1 MLLIDGVRYRLW
13 TPSDEEKE
21 FHPMVKE
28 HSKEIF
34 GESSL
39 YFDVKHMLKSRS
51 GIGSIPDAYVITLS
65 KPCQWYIVE
74 NELATH
80 RVYEHVVPQVT
91 RFISGIENLSSEREI
106 RDALYK
112 EINENKVLKT
122 YVEKLVEPEEV
133 HAFLS
138 TLTSRPPKIAIVI
151 DKVTD
156 EINEAVASLKRL
168 GDAEVVEFRTYV
180 RENGE
185 NVHAHVFEPLS
196 VSAVVHKVARAT
208 GERKPLP
215 EQYQSWAKMFAWVNP
230 DTRGLTTLVEGEII
244 STLGDTNGAARGRYY
259 CFFRGRPSTKSIFAV
274 FLLTKGA
281 LKIRIRTGP
290 ATFKD
295 PENWTRGKVYK
306 GWFYKQGQEKEFTL
320 TSADRIPYAMK
331 LIRQSYELAQ

>member
-1 MLLIDGVRYRLW
+1 
-13 TPSDEEKE
+13 
-21 FHPMVKE
+21 MVKE
-28 HSKEIF
+28 HFKEIF
-34 GESSL
+34 GENSL
-39 YFDVKHMLKSRS
+39 YFDVKHVLKSRS

-65 KPCQWYIVE
+65 KPYQWYIVE

-138 TLTSRPPKIAIVI
+138 TLTSRPPRIVIVI
-151 DKVTD
+151 DEVTD

-168 GDAEVVEFRTYV
+168 GDTEVVEFKTFV
-180 RENGE
+180 RENAE

-196 VSAVVHKVARAT
+196 VSTVVHKEARAT

-215 EQYQSWAKMFAWVNP
+215 EQYQSWAKMYAWVNP
-230 DTRGLTTLVEGEII
+230 SVRDLAMLIGSEIMTTLKDINR
-244 STLGDTNGAARGRYY
+244 SARGRYY
-259 CFFRGRPSTKSIFAV
+259 CFFKGRPSTKSIFAV
-274 FLLTKGA
+274 FLLTKNA
-281 LKIRIRTGP
+281 LKIRIRTNS

-320 TSADRIPYAMK
+320 TSADQIPYAMK